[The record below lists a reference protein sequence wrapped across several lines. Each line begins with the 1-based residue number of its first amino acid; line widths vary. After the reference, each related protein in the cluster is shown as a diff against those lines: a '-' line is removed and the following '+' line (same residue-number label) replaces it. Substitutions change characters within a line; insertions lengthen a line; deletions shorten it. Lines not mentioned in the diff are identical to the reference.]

1 MIACGGG
8 KTRAFCF
15 VCVYLLVR
23 ESLLLGG
30 VKTMRSGMEKNDT
43 EQPRDPF
50 FPFSKV
56 FEGSCRGFR
65 KMK

>member
-50 FPFSKV
+50 FLFQRFLKV
-56 FEGSCRGFR
+56 RVEGSE
-65 KMK
+65 K